1 VMAFPGYCIMKKG
14 WRDEGYVG
22 GDGKRMALP
31 MHHCYCSPK
40 CNQLPICHC
49 CLSSSSQVRFTVT
62 HFRSSRLAAFS
73 SLVGLSICLGGFHC
87 TASEEGRFTI
97 VMRLKRGSHCFQHH
111 HEAYLERILFISSS
125 QSSIAF
131 ARSPLSIA
139 RREGTRERS
148 SQWSRARCAV
158 HHVMCSIHDC
168 GMFAFSCNESQLS
181 E

>member
-1 VMAFPGYCIMKKG
+1 MLVVMERGWPSRCIIVIA
-14 WRDEGYVG
+14 RPNVINCQFVIV
-22 GDGKRMALP
+22 A
-31 MHHCYCSPK
+31 C
-40 CNQLPICHC
+40 QVQ
-49 CLSSSSQVRFTVT
+49 SQVRFTVT